1 MNLRKSL
8 FAVALTAL
16 AGSALAA
23 HAGHRAGRT
32 GQDHGQPSTSTPGEE
47 DRQPQ
52 QGRRRKSD
60 RPAKKN

>member
-23 HAGHRAGRT
+23 P
-32 GQDHGQPSTSTPGEE
+32 PSTAPATPT
-47 DRQPQ
+47 
-52 QGRRRKSD
+52 KTAVHKHKHA
-60 RPAKKN
+60 AKKADTSKPASKSTDTKKS

>member
-23 HAGHRAGRT
+23 PPSTAPAASASSTVPAKGTVSKHKHAGKKAAAPATRSDA
-32 GQDHGQPSTSTPGEE
+32 
-47 DRQPQ
+47 
-52 QGRRRKSD
+52 RKS
-60 RPAKKN
+60 

>member
-23 HAGHRAGRT
+23 P
-32 GQDHGQPSTSTPGEE
+32 PSTAPAAPAASTAPAKGTVSKHKHASKKAVA
-47 DRQPQ
+47 PAT
-52 QGRRRKSD
+52 KSD
-60 RPAKKN
+60 AKKG

>member
-23 HAGHRAGRT
+23 PPTTAPAAPASSTAPAKGTTAKHKHHAEKKAEAPAT
-32 GQDHGQPSTSTPGEE
+32 
-47 DRQPQ
+47 
-52 QGRRRKSD
+52 KSD
-60 RPAKKN
+60 AKKS